1 MKNFRN
7 NRRRFRNNSFDRNL
21 KINSKDQNINSTIG
35 NISDFRTKKFSR
47 NNFNSSKLIQK
58 YSELAREALSVGD
71 KILYE
76 NYLQHAEHFIRI
88 SENYSTNKE
97 NLSENFKEFDLKKI
111 NQENLE
117 PENNSVIENEN
128 MILIAKKEI
137 EQIWKELNLINI
149 NTPSYLDV
157 SLEIKKP
164 NDLNVFKNVL
174 EKIDIIENN
183 SILLT
188 TNKYA
193 LIRIKYMGKFTK
205 LRDKFIN
212 ENLNFEDENGQWKVA
227 IK

>member
-97 NLSENFKEFDLKKI
+97 NLSENVKELDIKNI

-117 PENNSVIENEN
+117 PENNSVIEEN
-128 MILIAKKEI
+128 
-137 EQIWKELNLINI
+137 
-149 NTPSYLDV
+149 
-157 SLEIKKP
+157 
-164 NDLNVFKNVL
+164 
-174 EKIDIIENN
+174 
-183 SILLT
+183 
-188 TNKYA
+188 
-193 LIRIKYMGKFTK
+193 
-205 LRDKFIN
+205 
-212 ENLNFEDENGQWKVA
+212 
-227 IK
+227 

>member
-1 MKNFRN
+1 MKNFKN

-21 KINSKDQNINSTIG
+21 KINSKDQNLNPNIG

-58 YSELAREALSVGD
+58 YSDLAREALSVGD

-117 PENNSVIENEN
+117 PENNSVIE
-128 MILIAKKEI
+128 
-137 EQIWKELNLINI
+137 
-149 NTPSYLDV
+149 
-157 SLEIKKP
+157 
-164 NDLNVFKNVL
+164 KN
-174 EKIDIIENN
+174 
-183 SILLT
+183 
-188 TNKYA
+188 
-193 LIRIKYMGKFTK
+193 
-205 LRDKFIN
+205 
-212 ENLNFEDENGQWKVA
+212 
-227 IK
+227 

>member
-7 NRRRFRNNSFDRNL
+7 NRRRFRNNSFDRSL

-88 SENYSTNKE
+88 SENYSSNKE
-97 NLSENFKEFDLKKI
+97 NLSEKVKELDIKNI

-117 PENNSVIENEN
+117 PENNLVIED
-128 MILIAKKEI
+128 
-137 EQIWKELNLINI
+137 
-149 NTPSYLDV
+149 S
-157 SLEIKKP
+157 
-164 NDLNVFKNVL
+164 
-174 EKIDIIENN
+174 
-183 SILLT
+183 
-188 TNKYA
+188 
-193 LIRIKYMGKFTK
+193 
-205 LRDKFIN
+205 
-212 ENLNFEDENGQWKVA
+212 
-227 IK
+227 

>member
-7 NRRRFRNNSFDRNL
+7 NRRRFRNNSFDRSL

-58 YSELAREALSVGD
+58 YSDLAREALSVGD

-97 NLSENFKEFDLKKI
+97 NLSENFKEFDLNKI

-117 PENNSVIENEN
+117 PENNSVIE
-128 MILIAKKEI
+128 
-137 EQIWKELNLINI
+137 
-149 NTPSYLDV
+149 
-157 SLEIKKP
+157 
-164 NDLNVFKNVL
+164 KN
-174 EKIDIIENN
+174 
-183 SILLT
+183 
-188 TNKYA
+188 
-193 LIRIKYMGKFTK
+193 
-205 LRDKFIN
+205 
-212 ENLNFEDENGQWKVA
+212 
-227 IK
+227 